1 MKKPLRKE
9 RPRHDPAPVQGR
21 RNNTMNM
28 GDKTRTVTVRLTEEQ
43 YEFLNRTAKAIEVT
57 PSRFLRMVVNASMAG
72 SALGA
77 AAAAGME
84 ATNLEH
90 RQTDSDHIVEQ

>member
-1 MKKPLRKE
+1 
-9 RPRHDPAPVQGR
+9 
-21 RNNTMNM
+21 MNM

-43 YEFLNRTAKAIEVT
+43 YQFLNKTAKAIEVT

-84 ATNLEH
+84 ATKLEH
-90 RQTDSDHIVEQ
+90 RQTDCDNLVEQ

>member
-1 MKKPLRKE
+1 
-9 RPRHDPAPVQGR
+9 
-21 RNNTMNM
+21 MNM

-43 YEFLNRTAKAIEVT
+43 YQFLNKTAKAIEVT
-57 PSRFLRMVVNASMAG
+57 PSRFLRMVVSASMAG

-84 ATNLEH
+84 ATKVEH
-90 RQTDSDHIVEQ
+90 RQTDCDNLVEQ